1 MSASRIAIVIDGVEV
16 GSAVLSPETVSS
28 VILIPQD
35 QAAEQSSADIPA
47 STLRV
52 EITRLV
58 RPSDALRA
66 NAEGLKACF
75 REAGAG
81 MFVNPRTRRSVAGGE
96 DQPGDTLELL
106 VDVIGNPGVELAALT
121 EALEGQLG
129 VSVIVTT
136 TRAAPTGY
144 DREFLPLGN
153 DVVPP
158 T

>member
-1 MSASRIAIVIDGVEV
+1 MSASKIAIVIDGVEA
-16 GSAVLSPETVSS
+16 GSCTLPLEAASS
-28 VILIPQD
+28 VILIPLD
-35 QAAEQSSADIPA
+35 QMTEPHPGDAR

-66 NAEGLKACF
+66 NVSGVTACF

-81 MFVNPRTRRSVAGGE
+81 MFVNPRVRRSVVEGK
-96 DQPGDTLELL
+96 DQPGDTLEIL
-106 VDVIGNPGVELAALT
+106 VDVVGDPGFELAALT

-129 VSVIVTT
+129 VSVVVTT
-136 TRAAPTGY
+136 ARAAPTTY
-144 DREFLPLGN
+144 DREYLPLGN

-158 T
+158 V